1 MENNGQFLK
10 VTSIVMVV
18 FAGIGA
24 LTNLIALFGVFVLFA
39 VNPMVGL
46 LGLLAAL
53 ISIAMCVLDFF
64 ASINGI
70 TQKNLAL
77 CDKLSILLFI
87 AVGVSFVFN
96 IIYAIIINA
105 GTYGIV
111 SVNIGS
117 TIISTIIG
125 LIMPTLYFIGC
136 KKALGQPIPF
146 IDKQ

>member
-1 MENNGQFLK
+1 MGNNGQFLK

-18 FAGIGA
+18 FAGISA
-24 LTNLIALFGVFVLFA
+24 LLNFIALLGVFVLF
-39 VNPMVGL
+39 VVSPILGL
-46 LGLLAAL
+46 LGLVATLV
-53 ISIAMCVLDFF
+53 SIAMCVLDFF

-77 CDKLSILLFI
+77 CDKLSILLYI
-87 AVGVSFVFN
+87 AVGVNFVFN
-96 IIYAIIINA
+96 ILYSIA
-105 GTYGIV
+105 GIV
-111 SVNIGS
+111 TGESISVNIGT
-117 TIISTIIG
+117 TIVSTIIG